1 MIRDSRVPDPLKE
14 YVDMPK
20 KIPSSPFHRVRKL
33 IGLSSNVIAQEV
45 KNRIS
50 EKLNRTPSLQGR
62 INQAEDIVRTLGE
75 LKGAAMKAGQLLSM
89 EFSEFLPPEVIAV
102 LRQLHDQSATY
113 TGESMSAIVL
123 KELGKDRFAQLHDF
137 SETPIAAASIGQ
149 VHTATL
155 EGRPIVIK
163 IQYPGIAT
171 SIDNDM
177 SVIQKMIDLV
187 LKING
192 KTINLTPFYQEL
204 HQGLKDEADYL
215 LEAVSLARYHELFD
229 GNDFTVPEVIKSFST
244 VRVLSMS
251 KVEGTRLTEWIAAN
265 KQKPE
270 AKLWLGNKVLRL
282 LINEFFVN
290 GIVQTDPNFGNFLID
305 EKSNKMVLLDCGAVR
320 LFSNEFR
327 RNIRALANIATDFET
342 TPVVEK
348 MIELDMLN
356 PNESPEVK
364 TLLAELVID
373 VMALFAKENQ
383 PVYFG
388 DIDFIND
395 LRKRAFDIVR
405 LVRYSGP
412 ARQVIF
418 LNRKLGGMF
427 HLLKEMQVVMDI
439 YPFWKEVMGLDL
451 KDENETKQHTTC

>member
-1 MIRDSRVPDPLKE
+1 
-14 YVDMPK
+14 MPK

-33 IGLSSNVIAQEV
+33 IGLSSSVIAQEV
-45 KNRIS
+45 KSRIA
-50 EKLNRTPSLQGR
+50 EKLNHTPSLQGR

-89 EFSEFLPPEVIAV
+89 EFSEFLPPEVITV

-123 KELGKDRFAQLHDF
+123 KELGNDRFDQLKDF

-155 EGRPIVIK
+155 DGAPIVIK
-163 IQYPGIAT
+163 IQYPGIAK

-177 SVIQKMIDLV
+177 AVIQKMINLV
-187 LKING
+187 LKVNG
-192 KTINLTPFYQEL
+192 KTINLTPFYEEL

-215 LEAVSLARYHELFD
+215 LEASALARYHELFH
-229 GNDFTVPEVIKSFST
+229 GEDFTVPKVINMFST
-244 VRVLSMS
+244 VRILSMS
-251 KVEGTRLTEWIAAN
+251 REVGTRLSDWIAAN
-265 KQKPE
+265 KENP
-270 AKLWLGNKVLRL
+270 AARAWLGNKVLRL
-282 LINEFFVN
+282 LIDEFFLH

-305 EKSNKMVLLDCGAVR
+305 EEQKKMVLLDCGAVR
-320 LFSNEFR
+320 LFNKEFR
-327 RNIRALANIATDFET
+327 RNIRALAVIATDFET

-348 MIELDMLN
+348 MIDLGMIN

-383 PVYFG
+383 PVNFG

-395 LRKRAFDIVR
+395 LRKRAFDVIR

-427 HLLKEMQVVMDI
+427 HLLKEMQIEMDI
-439 YPFWKEVMGLDL
+439 YPYWEQVLALDL
-451 KDENETKQHTTC
+451 AGENETKLT

>member
-1 MIRDSRVPDPLKE
+1 
-14 YVDMPK
+14 MPK

-33 IGLSSNVIAQEV
+33 IGLSSSVIVQEV
-45 KNRIS
+45 KTRIS
-50 EKLNRTPSLQGR
+50 EKFNHTPSLQGR
-62 INQAEDIVRTLGE
+62 LNQAEDIVRTLGE

-89 EFSEFLPPEVIAV
+89 EFSEFLPPEVITV

-113 TGESMSAIVL
+113 TGESMSAIVV
-123 KELGKDRFAQLHDF
+123 KELGKERFAQLQDF
-137 SETPIAAASIGQ
+137 SEVPIAAASIGQ

-155 EGRPIVIK
+155 ANKQVVIK

-177 SVIQKMIDLV
+177 SVIKKMIDLV

-215 LEAVSLARYHELFD
+215 LEAASLSKYYELFN
-229 GNDFTVPEVIKSFST
+229 GEDFTVPEVIKSFST

-251 KVEGTRLTEWIAAN
+251 RVSGTRLTDWIAAN
-265 KQKPE
+265 KEKPE
-270 AKLWLGNKVLRL
+270 ARQWLGNKVLRL
-282 LINEFFVN
+282 LIDEFFVN

-305 EKSNKMVLLDCGAVR
+305 ETTKKMVLLDAGAVR
-320 LFSNEFR
+320 LFPREFR
-327 RNIRALANIATDFET
+327 RNIRELANIATDFET

-348 MIELDMLN
+348 MIELEMVN

-383 PVYFG
+383 PVNFG

-395 LRKRAFDIVR
+395 LRKRAFDVVR
-405 LVRYSGP
+405 QVRYSEP

-439 YPFWKEVMGLDL
+439 YPFWEEVMALDL
-451 KDENETKQHTTC
+451 NGEVKS

>member
-1 MIRDSRVPDPLKE
+1 
-14 YVDMPK
+14 MPK

-33 IGLSSNVIAQEV
+33 IGLSTSVLAQEV
-45 KNRIS
+45 KSRIS
-50 EKLNRTPSLQGR
+50 EKLNQTPSLQNR

-102 LRQLHDQSATY
+102 LRKLHDQSATY

-123 KELGKDRFAQLHDF
+123 KELGKERFAKLKDF
-137 SETPIAAASIGQ
+137 SEIPIAAASIGQ

-155 EGRPIVIK
+155 DGEPIVIK

-177 SVIQKMIDLV
+177 AVIQKMIDLV

-192 KTINLTPFYQEL
+192 KSINLTPFYQEL

-215 LEAVSLARYHELFD
+215 LEAASLARYHELFNGD
-229 GNDFTVPEVIKSFST
+229 TFTVPKVIRPFST

-251 KVEGTRLTEWIAAN
+251 KVEGNRLTDWIAAN
-265 KQKPE
+265 KEKPE
-270 AKLWLGNKVLRL
+270 ARAWLGDKVLRL
-282 LINEFFVN
+282 LIDEFFVH

-305 EKSNKMVLLDCGAVR
+305 EKQTKMVLLDCGAVR
-320 LFSNEFR
+320 LFNREFR
-327 RNIRALANIATDFET
+327 RNIRALAVIATDFET

-356 PNESPEVK
+356 ANESPEVK

-383 PVYFG
+383 PVNFG
-388 DIDFIND
+388 DIDFISD
-395 LRKRAFDIVR
+395 LRKRAFEVIR

-439 YPFWKEVMGLDL
+439 SPYWERVLALDL
-451 KDENETKQHTTC
+451 EGELESK

>member
-1 MIRDSRVPDPLKE
+1 
-14 YVDMPK
+14 MPK

-33 IGLSSNVIAQEV
+33 IGLSTSVLAQEV
-45 KNRIS
+45 KSRIS
-50 EKLNRTPSLQGR
+50 EKLNQTPSLQNR

-102 LRQLHDQSATY
+102 LRKLHDQSATY

-123 KELGKDRFAQLHDF
+123 KELGKERFAQLKDF
-137 SETPIAAASIGQ
+137 SEIPIAAASIGQ

-155 EGRPIVIK
+155 DGEPIVIK

-177 SVIQKMIDLV
+177 AVIQKMIDLV

-192 KTINLTPFYQEL
+192 KSINLTPFYQEL

-215 LEAVSLARYHELFD
+215 LEAASLARYHKLFNGD
-229 GNDFTVPEVIKSFST
+229 TFTVPKVIRPFST

-251 KVEGTRLTEWIAAN
+251 KVEGTRLTDWIAAN
-265 KQKPE
+265 KEKPE
-270 AKLWLGNKVLRL
+270 ARAWLGDKVLRL
-282 LINEFFVN
+282 LIVEFFVH

-305 EKSNKMVLLDCGAVR
+305 EKQTKMVLLDCGAVR
-320 LFSNEFR
+320 LFNREFR
-327 RNIRALANIATDFET
+327 RNIRALAVIATDFET

-356 PNESPEVK
+356 ANESPEVK

-383 PVYFG
+383 PVNFG
-388 DIDFIND
+388 DIDFISD
-395 LRKRAFDIVR
+395 LRKRAFEIIR

-439 YPFWKEVMGLDL
+439 YPYWEQVLALDL
-451 KDENETKQHTTC
+451 KGDKDPS

>member
-1 MIRDSRVPDPLKE
+1 
-14 YVDMPK
+14 MPK

-33 IGLSSNVIAQEV
+33 IGLSSSVIVQEV
-45 KNRIS
+45 KTRIS
-50 EKLNRTPSLQGR
+50 EKLNQTPNLQGR
-62 INQAEDIVRTLGE
+62 LNQAEDIVRTLGE

-113 TGESMSAIVL
+113 TGESMSAIVV
-123 KELGKDRFAQLHDF
+123 KELGKERFAQLQDF
-137 SETPIAAASIGQ
+137 SEVPIAAASIGQ

-155 EGRPIVIK
+155 DGKQVVIK

-177 SVIQKMIDLV
+177 SVIKKMIDLV

-215 LEAVSLARYHELFD
+215 LEAESLGKYYKLFN
-229 GNDFTVPEVIKSFST
+229 GNDFIVPEVIKSFST

-251 KVEGTRLTEWIAAN
+251 RVSGTRLTDWIAAN
-265 KQKPE
+265 KDNPE
-270 AKLWLGNKVLRL
+270 ASLWLGNKVLRL
-282 LINEFFVN
+282 LIDEFFVN

-305 EKSNKMVLLDCGAVR
+305 ETANKMVLLDAGAVR
-320 LFSNEFR
+320 LFSREFR
-327 RNIRALANIATDFET
+327 RNIRELANIATDFET

-348 MIELDMLN
+348 MIELEMVN

-364 TLLAELVID
+364 NLLAELVID

-383 PVYFG
+383 PVNFG

-395 LRKRAFDIVR
+395 LRKRAFDVVR
-405 LVRYSGP
+405 QVRYSGP

-439 YPFWKEVMGLDL
+439 YPFWEEVMALDL
-451 KDENETKQHTTC
+451 SGEAKS